1 MNETKIEFSPKKS
14 RRISQCIYMYIIL
27 GCSYLGHFSLILF
40 LSMWIILLLYFRFLW
55 AIVDIWHIWLDE
67 KLVQCHFPEKET
79 LISKFTAI
87 NNFAVE
93 MEMQHTH
100 CTDFYIRSLAGCY
113 CFRFC
118 NGALVRGDQIGR
130 IIDLFCHLFTFGKFL
145 ITKLWASYFH
155 GKCYALFFT

>member
-1 MNETKIEFSPKKS
+1 MNKTKIEFSPKKS
-14 RRISQCIYMYIIL
+14 RRISQCIYMCIIL

-79 LISKFTAI
+79 LILKFTAI

-100 CTDFYIRSLAGCY
+100 CTDFYISSLAGCY

-118 NGALVRGDQIGR
+118 SGALEQGDQIGR
-130 IIDLFCHLFTFGKFL
+130 IIDLIFHLFTFGKFL
-145 ITKLWASYFH
+145 ITNVCEIEGF
-155 GKCYALFFT
+155 LFPR